1 MPALG
6 AGETYT
12 VLEPVVAWA
21 PLGSTPPHVDT
32 RYNDIKAVRNSIGGV
47 WREIVDTVNGIAVT
61 KRNPKTPVPGERFGR
76 LGMVSSGDEGVGI
89 GLQLSTPE
97 MNFLDIIASM
107 SKKVVAATSVAYG
120 LTISVGATTAGN
132 VTITLPGLAPVD
144 VALLATDTTPA
155 LVATKIRAAA
165 FTGWTTGGTG
175 GVVTFTKTAT
185 GRVLGTATFAP
196 NATGVVGS
204 LVSTQE
210 GHVAF
215 TTRAVDKSATNQF
228 MLYFHGVAE
237 AGSLFEMETEVSA
250 VAFAAENT
258 ANTEMPW
265 RWSGLDAVVRPNLTL
280 EANPAQVTAAQLVG
294 SGLRLEDIDNARK
307 FNYIEKLKAA

>member
-1 MPALG
+1 MAALG

-12 VLEPVVAWA
+12 ILEPVVGWA

-32 RYNDIKAVRNSIGGV
+32 QYDDIKAVRNSIGGV

-76 LGMVSSGDEGVGI
+76 LGMVSSGDEGVAI

-97 MNFLDIIASM
+97 MDFMSIVASM
-107 SKKVVAATSVAYG
+107 SKKVVAAASAAYG

-132 VTITLPGLAPVD
+132 VAVELPGLAPVN
-144 VALLATDTTPA
+144 VAVLATDTT
-155 LVATKIRAAA
+155 VAQVAAKIRAAT
-165 FTGWTTGGTG
+165 FTGWTTGGTDA
-175 GVVTFTKTAT
+175 VVTFTRTAT
-185 GRVLGTATFAP
+185 GRALGEASFAP

-204 LVSTQE
+204 LSATRE

-215 TTRAVDKSATNQF
+215 TTRAVDKAATNQF
-228 MLYFHGVAE
+228 MLYFHGIAE
-237 AGSLFEMETEVSA
+237 AGSLFEERTEVMSIA
-250 VAFAAENT
+250 YAAENT
-258 ANTEMPW
+258 ANTEMPF
-265 RWSGLDAVVRPNLTL
+265 RWSGVDAVVRPNLTL

-307 FNYIEKLKAA
+307 FNYIEKLAS